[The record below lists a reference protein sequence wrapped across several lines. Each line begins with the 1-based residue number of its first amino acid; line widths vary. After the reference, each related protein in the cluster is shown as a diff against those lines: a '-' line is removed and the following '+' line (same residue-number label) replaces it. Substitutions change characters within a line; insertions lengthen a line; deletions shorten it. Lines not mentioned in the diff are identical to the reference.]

1 MSDKA
6 LEIDFSD
13 LDGKEEAEMTVMVG
27 GAPTD
32 WIWYFSGP
40 GHPQTVAQSNR
51 IAREELNKQHA
62 IEQARANGK
71 KYKAERQKPDE
82 LLAGNVDY
90 VMERLLRW
98 SPVKMGGAD
107 YHFTQENARA
117 LLMDRK
123 KGALLQQ
130 AVDFLLDDNS
140 FTKRSPKT

>member
-1 MSDKA
+1 MSDKV
-6 LEIDFSD
+6 LEIDFGD
-13 LDGKEEAEMTVMVG
+13 LDGRDEAEMTVVVG
-27 GAPTD
+27 GKPTD
-32 WIWYFSGP
+32 WTWTFSGP

-51 IAREELNKQHA
+51 IARDELNKQHL

-71 KYKAERQKPDE
+71 KFKGERQTPDE
-82 LLAGNVDY
+82 LLVDNVSY
-90 VMERLLRW
+90 VLERLLRW
-98 SPVKMGGAD
+98 SPVKLSGAD
-107 YHFTQENARA
+107 YPFTAENARA